1 MNPPDLADATA
12 RALDLLDSNDSAN
25 SDPRLLRD
33 PRLAEETRLTRE
45 AAAEVWLAVSPL
57 RVAPTDVLPELM
69 AKIDPSARA
78 GSGSG
83 PRFLPWLAVSGWAAA
98 AALALI
104 LWPHA
109 TAPESPGGRKQ
120 LTESSFPADAAHPS
134 APAQPTSREAR
145 IRKDIVRL
153 QERLATVRRDRSN
166 ETPRVI
172 NLTAPGAVRRTA
184 EESRQRVQSI
194 LTNALRSALE
204 AESAAP
210 SDPAELVIERG
221 WLPGGL
227 PLPTDGGTIRHRNF
241 PEQAWQEM
249 GLLRSAD
256 GEYLDASAHTVWSAD
271 PDGRGFIG
279 REIADAEDVTRFN
292 NDPDPAV
299 KKVTQPRTVA
309 EGFIVENP
317 NDDSAEVVI
326 DQVPAPEPG
335 NGHVILVTDA
345 SGKTAAIPLTSPDA
359 PAVPDAPLDAA
370 PPAESDAFAPQ
381 LAGWTGAN
389 VIPYPY
395 DNRTSAWFA
404 NMNSANL
411 GTIVFTL
418 QGTTS
423 VGSFQLVERPLVPN
437 GQPDRIIVEG
447 GP

>member
-1 MNPPDLADATA
+1 MNPADLTDATA
-12 RALDLLDSNDSAN
+12 RALDLLDPSDSAN
-25 SDPRLLRD
+25 SDPRLLRE
-33 PRLAEETRLTRE
+33 PRLAEEARLTRE
-45 AAAEVWLAVSPL
+45 AAADVWLAVSPL
-57 RVAPTDVLPELM
+57 RVAPAEVLPELM
-69 AKIDPSARA
+69 AKIDPSVRTR
-78 GSGSG
+78 SENG

-98 AALALI
+98 AALAFF

-109 TAPESPGGRKQ
+109 TVPELPGDRKQ
-120 LTESSFPADAAHPS
+120 LTKNSFPTDTAHPS
-134 APAQPTSREAR
+134 APAQPSSREAR

-153 QERLATVRRDRSN
+153 QERLATVRRDRAN
-166 ETPRVI
+166 ETPRVM

-227 PLPTDGGTIRHRNF
+227 PLPTDGGIIRHRNF

-249 GLLRSAD
+249 GLLRSTD
-256 GEYLDASAHTVWSAD
+256 GEYLDASANTVWSAD

-279 REIADAEDVTRFN
+279 REITDAEDVSRFN

-299 KKVTQPRTVA
+299 KKVTKPRTVP

-335 NGHVILVTDA
+335 NGHVMLVTDA

-359 PAVPDAPLDAA
+359 PAMPDAPLDSA
-370 PPAESDAFAPQ
+370 PPAESGGFSPQ
-381 LAGWTGAN
+381 LAGWNGTN
-389 VIPYPY
+389 IIPYPY

-404 NMNSANL
+404 NTNTAHL
-411 GTIVFTL
+411 GTIVFTV
-418 QGTTS
+418 QGTTN